1 MEIIVGNSAGFCY
14 GVRRAVESAKKD
26 AASENAPIYCLG
38 EIVHNKEVV
47 SELENDGIKFIE
59 NISEAK
65 SATII
70 RAHGVPKEIYDEA
83 ENLGIELKDYTCP
96 NVLKIHKLAE
106 EYSKNGYFII
116 LYGSKKHPENIGTI
130 SFCGEH
136 FYVVEN
142 EKELFL
148 AIDEINRWNFKKV
161 VVLSQTTFSLE
172 KFYIFNEILQNE
184 INNDRKLEIR
194 NTICKATEIRQIET
208 AKLAKT
214 VDLMIIIGGKNS
226 SNTKKLFETAS
237 ANCKRA
243 ICIETQND
251 INLCFIKDV
260 QRVGIMAGASTPQK
274 SIDDVCEKL
283 KLEGEFEND

>member
-26 AASENAPIYCLG
+26 AASANAPIYCLG

-194 NTICKATEIRQIET
+194 NTICQATEIRQIET

>member
-26 AASENAPIYCLG
+26 AASANAPIYCLG

-65 SATII
+65 STAII
-70 RAHGVPKEIYDEA
+70 RAHGVSKEIYDEA

-96 NVLKIHKLAE
+96 NVLKIHNLAE

-148 AIDEINRWNFKKV
+148 AVNEINCWNFKKV
-161 VVLSQTTFSLE
+161 AVLSQTTFSLE
-172 KFYIFNEILQNE
+172 KFYVFNEILQNE
-184 INNDRKLEIR
+184 INDDRKLEIR

-208 AKLAKT
+208 VKLAKT

-226 SNTKKLFETAS
+226 SNTKKMFEIAS

-251 INLCFIKDV
+251 IDFCFIKDV
-260 QRVGIMAGASTPQK
+260 QRIGIMAGASTPQK

-283 KLEGEFEND
+283 KMEGECEND

>member
-1 MEIIVGNSAGFCY
+1 MEIIVGKSAGFCY

-26 AASENAPIYCLG
+26 ATSAKSTIYCLC

-47 SELENDGIKFIE
+47 RELENDGIKFIE
-59 NISEAK
+59 NMSASK
-65 SATII
+65 STAII
-70 RAHGVPKEIYDEA
+70 RAHGVPKEIYEQA
-83 ENLGIELKDYTCP
+83 EKLGIELKDYTCP

-106 EYSKNGYFII
+106 EYTKNGYFII

-136 FYVVEN
+136 FCVVEN
-142 EKELFL
+142 EKELFW

-184 INNDRKLEIR
+184 INNDRELEIR

-208 AKLAKT
+208 AKIAKT

-226 SNTKKLFETAS
+226 SNTKKLFEIAS
-237 ANCKRA
+237 KNCKRA

-251 INLCFIKDV
+251 INFCFIKDV
-260 QRVGIMAGASTPQK
+260 QRIGIMAGASTPQK
-274 SIDDVCEKL
+274 SIDDVCQKL
-283 KLEGEFEND
+283 NIEGECEND

>member
-1 MEIIVGNSAGFCY
+1 MEIIVGKSAGFCY

-26 AASENAPIYCLG
+26 ATSAKSTIYCLG

-59 NISEAK
+59 NMSASK
-65 SATII
+65 STTII
-70 RAHGVPKEIYDEA
+70 RAHGVPKEIYEQA
-83 ENLGIELKDYTCP
+83 EKLGIELRDYTCP

-208 AKLAKT
+208 AKIAKT

-226 SNTKKLFETAS
+226 SNTKKLFEIAS
-237 ANCKRA
+237 KNCKRA

-251 INLCFIKDV
+251 INFCFIKDA
-260 QRVGIMAGASTPQK
+260 QRIGIMAGASTPQK
-274 SIDDVCEKL
+274 SIDDVCQKL
-283 KLEGEFEND
+283 NIEGECEND